1 MKWLEKLIIPLTL
14 GTLTLTC
21 GLIWGNAFTKYPA
34 PSYLNYTPAQ
44 LPKSTYKTPI
54 PNTPIYPTA
63 LPFEVQLKINPR
75 TYSIKGTECIPQNT
89 PTQIGT
95 VTGVLDGDTI
105 IVEINDR
112 RYSVRY
118 IGINTP
124 EMRKP
129 GGKEA
134 YYENIGLVTG
144 KTVTLIQDT
153 SNTDKYGRLLRYVLT
168 ENTFVNNELVSEG
181 WAKST
186 PYPPNIAC
194 SQQFTEN
201 YNTK

>member
-1 MKWLEKLIIPLTL
+1 MKWLEKLTIPLTI
-14 GTLTLTC
+14 GIISIIC
-21 GLIWGNAFTKYPA
+21 AIWWNTVE
-34 PSYLNYTPAQ
+34 SYSNQYYKNYTPTQ

-54 PNTPIYPTA
+54 PDTTIYQPTVYPT
-63 LPFEVQLKINPR
+63 KINTQ
-75 TYSIKGTECIPQNT
+75 TYSIEGTECIPQNT
-89 PTQIGT
+89 LTQTAT
-95 VTGVLDGDTI
+95 VTGILDGDTI
-105 IVEINDR
+105 IVQIANR

-124 EMRKP
+124 ERRKP

-144 KTVTLIQDT
+144 KIVTLIQDT
-153 SNTDKYGRLLRYVLT
+153 SNTDRYGRLLRYVLT

-194 SQQFTEN
+194 SQQFTRN